1 MVEVTSSKWRR
12 CQWAGSSEEAVVGF
26 MSGGGIA
33 RRTEGESVDVMTNA
47 EGRLAADEGNDV
59 EPKGDVTQSAA
70 TDVSD
75 GGQGEALLLVAVDRG
90 SGVFPTVVTAGFDL
104 HEDEFAPIVGNDVDF
119 QGVTT
124 PVARRVPTP

>member
-1 MVEVTSSKWRR
+1 
-12 CQWAGSSEEAVVGF
+12 
-26 MSGGGIA
+26 
-33 RRTEGESVDVMTNA
+33 MTNA

-59 EPKGDVTQSAA
+59 EPKGDVAQSAA
-70 TDVSD
+70 TDVSN

-124 PVARRVPTP
+124 PVALHDVVVAFDEILTGGVFAGPPQFVVKSHGQVHQWRRSESGFIFSV